1 MPIPS
6 YTSSQSFLAIS
17 VGFRAGNSHQYKPT
31 ISSTTPRTATSRKK
45 AASFPVAL
53 GEFGYEVTR

>member
-6 YTSSQSFLAIS
+6 YTSSQSFLAIPWVS
-17 VGFRAGNSHQYKPT
+17 APVTVINTNPQSAG
-31 ISSTTPRTATSRKK
+31 TTPRTATSRKK

>member
-17 VGFRAGNSHQYKPT
+17 WVSAQVTVINTNAPSAALRAR
-31 ISSTTPRTATSRKK
+31 TTTSRKK

-53 GEFGYEVTR
+53 GEFGYDVTR